1 MNEQDRYHVHIE
13 AGASPLSLNLKEVW
27 KYRDLVVLLTKRNFS
42 LIYKQTV
49 LGPLW
54 VVLNPLLT
62 SIVYT
67 VVFGEMA
74 GLSTGGVPK
83 ILFYLCSHALWRFF
97 ADCLNR
103 NTETFISNA
112 RVFGKVYF
120 PRLTVPLSTML
131 YSGIRF
137 LVEMG
142 LVAVLIL
149 WFLFRGEVRPA
160 WALLPVLLPVVA
172 VTGLLGLSMG
182 ILISSVTTR
191 YRDLRLLVSFG
202 MQLWMYA
209 SPVIYPVS
217 QISGGLWRTV
227 LELNPM
233 TAPMEIFRLCV
244 LGSGTVTVRS
254 VISTVV
260 SFFVIVPVSMM
271 LFNRVERNF
280 IDTV

>member
-27 KYRDLVVLLTKRNFS
+27 KYRDLIVLLTKRNFS

-217 QISGGLWRTV
+217 QISGGVWRTV

>member
-1 MNEQDRYHVHIE
+1 MNEQDHYHVHIE

>member
-1 MNEQDRYHVHIE
+1 MY
-13 AGASPLSLNLKEVW
+13 LK
-27 KYRDLVVLLTKRNFS
+27 
-42 LIYKQTV
+42 
-49 LGPLW
+49 
-54 VVLNPLLT
+54 
-62 SIVYT
+62 
-67 VVFGEMA
+67 
-74 GLSTGGVPK
+74 PK

-217 QISGGLWRTV
+217 QISGGVWRTV